1 MTPNTKTTRIAK
13 LTGNARV
20 EQLLRDAAFVLK
32 MTRRVKEEILRD
44 AAELKSAAR
53 AAEHPAPAL
62 GV

>member
-1 MTPNTKTTRIAK
+1 MTPNTNSTRTAK
-13 LTGNARV
+13 LTGTARV

-44 AAELKSAAR
+44 AAGVKSDVR
-53 AAEHPAPAL
+53 LAERTAPAL